1 MSCSVKISSRRNV
14 DEAPREGRLV
24 QFVARTAI
32 AAVAGVITALAFAP
46 AGLWPLALLGVVGVL
61 AAQWRVGPAIG
72 AALGF
77 VYGAT
82 FFLVLLSWMTVIG
95 TDAWILLSLYCALW
109 NGALGAATGPLSRV
123 RGSAVWIA
131 SGWVVMEALRG
142 RVPLGGFPWGE
153 LAFSQGNSPLAPLT
167 GVAGMAGL
175 SFLIVAL
182 AAIIVDSIR
191 RRRIR
196 AVGIL
201 TVATVLAIVFIPK
214 PLEFGGSSGNTT
226 VAVVQG
232 GTPGTGMDAM
242 SVRRAVLANHVEQ
255 TLRLA
260 NAVAEGEVAQP
271 DFVLWPENS
280 SDIDPFRDPSAAAEI
295 DRAAQAIGVPIV
307 VGVVVQTDDPTKVEN
322 TGVVWDPQTGP
333 GERYVKNHPVPFGE
347 FVPFREQLS
356 GLIGRFDRV
365 PRDFVPGTEAGV
377 LDAGGVVIGD
387 VICFEVAYDDVFSA
401 VVDGG
406 AEMITVQTN
415 NATYQGTGQPAQQ
428 WDIELLRALQSG
440 RSVAVASTTGVSGI
454 IEPDGTVV
462 AELAEGET
470 GYLVAEVPL
479 RDGQTL
485 STYLDSIPEYL
496 AALALLAGLV
506 ISVYVRRRS
515 AAATRELDRPLG

>member
-1 MSCSVKISSRRNV
+1 M

-109 NGALGAATGPLSRV
+109 NGALGA
-123 RGSAVWIA
+123 
-131 SGWVVMEALRG
+131 
-142 RVPLGGFPWGE
+142 
-153 LAFSQGNSPLAPLT
+153 LT

-260 NAVAEGEVAQP
+260 SAVAEGEVAQP

-377 LDAGGVVIGD
+377 LDVGGVVIGD

-428 WDIELLRALQSG
+428 WDIERLRALQSG

-485 STYLDSIPEYL
+485 STYLDSIPEYV

-515 AAATRELDRPLG
+515 EAATRELDRPLG